1 MLRDVAEI
9 VFWLSVFLVF
19 WTYVGYYLLLKL
31 LSVLVVR
38 ETERVDITPGVSIVI
53 TAYNEQKK
61 ISRKLEEC
69 LSLDYPKDQLE
80 IIVAS
85 DGSTDGT
92 NSIVQSFE
100 TMGVQLIAVP
110 ERRGKHYAQEQ
121 AIGTARHGIIVL
133 TDATTSLR
141 SDSIRKIVRSFADQS
156 IGCVSGMDVVAS
168 STEAPQGEGV
178 YVRYEMSLRSLESR
192 VCSLIGVSGSFFA
205 VRKELCNTWFADMSS
220 DFFVP
225 IVSYMNGKRAILDSE
240 AIGEYELVKNPER
253 EFHRKV
259 RTVVH
264 GLAVL
269 IRLASVMNPF
279 RYGLFSFQMI
289 SHKLLRWLVPFLLIL
304 MLATNLL
311 LLSSGLIYVILL
323 FAQASFCIAALAA
336 YLFKFLERNAVF
348 KIPFFFVMVNL
359 SILVAWI
366 RYLTGER
373 YVTWERTDR

>member
-1 MLRDVAEI
+1 MLREVAEI

-311 LLSSGLIYVILL
+311 LLSSGLIYVLLL